1 MNEKIAQVKTFVQE
15 NVSNELL
22 KNIGISVGIF
32 VVVIIAQLILHEVV
46 VVIDSIPVFNGIMEI
61 IGLIAFVNFSRNNL
75 ITTEQRTALM
85 EKVQTSINEVIS

>member
-1 MNEKIAQVKTFVQE
+1 MNEKITQVKTFVQE

-22 KNIGISVGIF
+22 KNIGISVGIL

-46 VVIDSIPVFNGIMEI
+46 MVIDSIPVFNGIMEI
-61 IGLIAFVNFSRNNL
+61 IGLVAFINFSRNNL
-75 ITTEQRTALM
+75 ITIEQRTALM

>member
-1 MNEKIAQVKTFVQE
+1 MNEKITQVKTFVQE

-22 KNIGISVGIF
+22 KNIGISVGIL

-61 IGLIAFVNFSRNNL
+61 IGLITFINFSRNNL

>member
-1 MNEKIAQVKTFVQE
+1 MNEKITQVKTFVQE

-22 KNIGISVGIF
+22 KNIGISVGIL

-61 IGLIAFVNFSRNNL
+61 IGLITFINFSRNNL

-85 EKVQTSINEVIS
+85 EKVQTSIDEVIS

>member
-22 KNIGISVGIF
+22 KNIGISVGIL

-46 VVIDSIPVFNGIMEI
+46 MVIDSIPVFNGIMEI

-85 EKVQTSINEVIS
+85 EKVQTSIDEVIS

>member
-22 KNIGISVGIF
+22 KNIGISVGIL

-61 IGLIAFVNFSRNNL
+61 IGLVAFINFSRNNL

-85 EKVQTSINEVIS
+85 EKVQTSIDEVIS

>member
-1 MNEKIAQVKTFVQE
+1 MNEKITQVKTFVQE

-22 KNIGISVGIF
+22 KNIGISVGIL

-46 VVIDSIPVFNGIMEI
+46 MVIDSIPVFNGVMEI
-61 IGLIAFVNFSRNNL
+61 IGLVTFFNFSRNNL
-75 ITTEQRTALM
+75 ITIEQRTALM

>member
-1 MNEKIAQVKTFVQE
+1 MNEKITQVKTFVQE

-22 KNIGISVGIF
+22 KNIGISVGIL

-46 VVIDSIPVFNGIMEI
+46 MVIDSIPVFNGVMEI
-61 IGLIAFVNFSRNNL
+61 IGLVTFFNFSRNNL
-75 ITTEQRTALM
+75 ITIEQRITLM

>member
-1 MNEKIAQVKTFVQE
+1 MNEKITQVKTFVQE

-46 VVIDSIPVFNGIMEI
+46 MVIDSIPVFNGIMEI
-61 IGLIAFVNFSRNNL
+61 IGLVTFINFSRNNL

-85 EKVQTSINEVIS
+85 EKVQTSIDEVIS

>member
-1 MNEKIAQVKTFVQE
+1 MNEKITQVKTFVQE

-22 KNIGISVGIF
+22 KNIGISVGIL

-46 VVIDSIPVFNGIMEI
+46 MVIDSIPVFNGIMEI
-61 IGLIAFVNFSRNNL
+61 IGLITFINFSRNNL

-85 EKVQTSINEVIS
+85 EKVQTSIDEVIS

>member
-1 MNEKIAQVKTFVQE
+1 MNEKITQVKTFVQE

-46 VVIDSIPVFNGIMEI
+46 MVIDSIPVFNGVMEI
-61 IGLIAFVNFSRNNL
+61 IGLVTFINFSRNNL

-85 EKVQTSINEVIS
+85 EKVQTSIDEVIS

>member
-1 MNEKIAQVKTFVQE
+1 MNEKITQVKTFVQE

-22 KNIGISVGIF
+22 KNIGISVGIL

-46 VVIDSIPVFNGIMEI
+46 MVIDSIPVFNGIMEI
-61 IGLIAFVNFSRNNL
+61 IGLVAFINFSRNNL

-85 EKVQTSINEVIS
+85 EKVQTSIDEVIS

>member
-22 KNIGISVGIF
+22 KNIGISVGIL

-46 VVIDSIPVFNGIMEI
+46 MVIDSIPVFNGIMEI
-61 IGLIAFVNFSRNNL
+61 IGLITFINFSRNNL

-85 EKVQTSINEVIS
+85 EKVQTSIDEVIS

>member
-61 IGLIAFVNFSRNNL
+61 IGLITFINFSRNNL

>member
-61 IGLIAFVNFSRNNL
+61 IGLVAFINFSRNNL

-85 EKVQTSINEVIS
+85 EKVQTSIDEVIS

>member
-22 KNIGISVGIF
+22 KNIGISVGIL

-46 VVIDSIPVFNGIMEI
+46 MVIDSIPVFNGIMEI
-61 IGLIAFVNFSRNNL
+61 IGLVAFINFSRNNL

-85 EKVQTSINEVIS
+85 EKVQTSIDEVIS

>member
-61 IGLIAFVNFSRNNL
+61 IGLITFINFSRNNL

-85 EKVQTSINEVIS
+85 EKVQTSIDEVIS

>member
-1 MNEKIAQVKTFVQE
+1 MNEKITQVKTFVQE

-22 KNIGISVGIF
+22 KNIGISVGIL

-46 VVIDSIPVFNGIMEI
+46 MVIDSIPVFNGVMEI
-61 IGLIAFVNFSRNNL
+61 IGLVTFVNFSRNNL
-75 ITTEQRTALM
+75 ITIEQRTALM

>member
-46 VVIDSIPVFNGIMEI
+46 MVIDSIPVFNGIMEI
-61 IGLIAFVNFSRNNL
+61 IGLVAFINFSRNNL

-85 EKVQTSINEVIS
+85 EKVQTSIDEVIS